1 MDLVEDFCF
10 KLIAFTKKKTHETIK
25 KELLNS
31 SKENDNV
38 EESGLNE
45 TANETD
51 NTQEITLLIHSTYLK
66 ISLYKFLNKHPALR
80 KSTLSSS
87 YFRDNFKGITI
98 ALYFYPLASIF
109 SSS

>member
-10 KLIAFTKKKTHETIK
+10 KLIAFTKKKTYETIK

-45 TANETD
+45 AANETD
-51 NTQEITLLIHSTYLK
+51 NTQEITLLNHTYLK

-87 YFRDNFKGITI
+87 YFRNNFKGITI